1 MPRHDVF
8 TDRQPFTMKKN
19 KISIND
25 IATQLGISKT
35 TVSFILNG
43 KAKEKRI
50 SDQLVQSVLKFVDE
64 VGYIPNQ
71 FAQSLRTGKTRILG
85 LMVEDISN
93 PFFAT
98 IAKHIED
105 KAYEHGCKIIYCSTE
120 NSKKRAR
127 EFLKMFHNLGVD
139 GYIITPPSGI
149 EEDIQALVNQDA
161 QIILFDRYFANIPT
175 GFVMVD
181 NEGGTYDGT
190 SHLVAQGYRN
200 IAFITLASEQPQM
213 QGRLR
218 GYLRATEEY
227 GLQEH
232 VHFIP
237 FHKDYDILVDR
248 VKEYLAQENGLD
260 AILFGA
266 NYLGVRGLEAINKM
280 GKKIPHD
287 LAVVS
292 FDDNDLF
299 RVSTP
304 SITAISQPIEKIS
317 EQIITTLLERIALGE
332 PPVGTEPTGVFLPTQ
347 LLIRDSSA
355 RKA

>member
-1 MPRHDVF
+1 MRVKLVCVAGGRPNFPKLAALFRALGTRPERFETCFVHTGQHSDPR
-8 TDRQPFTMKKN
+8 M
-19 KISIND
+19 
-25 IATQLGISKT
+25 SKL
-35 TVSFILNG
+35 FC
-43 KAKEKRI
+43 E
-50 SDQLVQSVLKFVDE
+50 E
-64 VGYIPNQ
+64 
-71 FAQSLRTGKTRILG
+71 LG
-85 LMVEDISN
+85 LPAPSVD
-93 PFFAT
+93 
-98 IAKHIED
+98 
-105 KAYEHGCKIIYCSTE
+105 
-120 NSKKRAR
+120 
-127 EFLKMFHNLGVD
+127 LGV
-139 GYIITPPSGI
+139 GSATHAVQVA
-149 EEDIQALVNQDA
+149 E
-161 QIILFDRYFANIPT
+161 
-175 GFVMVD
+175 VMRRFEAV
-181 NEGGTYDGT
+181 
-190 SHLVAQGYRN
+190 LQ
-200 IAFITLASEQPQM
+200 SEQPQM

-218 GYLRATEEY
+218 GYLRAVEEH

-266 NYLGVRGLEAINKM
+266 NYLGVRGLEAITKM
-280 GKKIPHD
+280 GRKIPHD

-317 EQIITTLLERIALGE
+317 ELIITTLLERIASGE
-332 PPVGTEPTGVFLPTQ
+332 PPTGTEPTGVFLPTQ